1 MRLASSVIA
10 VLLIGSGCGN
20 KAPAGDDSMS
30 DGGAGDDGGGGGGDD
45 GGHNGQQP
53 TNVML
58 TMNHRP
64 THAAMY
70 SFLVA
75 YRDGGGA
82 WALAP
87 APTGDVYT
95 LPIHSP
101 AYSVAWTCIG
111 AGGVTS
117 QLRQVSELQFAIS
130 ERTALSVDVPP
141 RCTDA
146 ISTVQ
151 LKGTISNSGPATTYI
166 IKFGDR
172 TAIANQQNQFTILTP
187 PGTHDLVVLSTGSI
201 NIGTD
206 TVVSS
211 AYVQRDLTVA
221 GTTNVMVD
229 ANNLEAVQSFDVNLL
244 TGGVRDSTATIL
256 YANGTTA
263 QLVADATPFYETESL
278 ADDQTTASD
287 VYDQQMTVA
296 SQGSSVSS
304 SLATVTPD
312 VLEWAAV
319 PDLGAITMTAVTT
332 PYPRVTS
339 TWTSYANA
347 IGYTWL
353 GSQTPLSSG
362 NNPCGSGTCSIA
374 WSAQLSA
381 GVIGATGSYTMPD
394 LSGLAGWNPA
404 LQMVAGTKVSG
415 GVQAMTSS
423 GTGDFP
429 PLVPPVV
436 GTSRTF
442 ATGELSVTP

>member
-30 DGGAGDDGGGGGGDD
+30 DGGIGDGGDDD

-64 THAAMY
+64 TNAAMY

-75 YRDGGGA
+75 YRDGGGP
-82 WALAP
+82 WTLAP
-87 APTGDVYT
+87 APTGNNYT
-95 LPIHSP
+95 LPIYSP

-111 AGGVTS
+111 AAGAT
-117 QLRQVSELQFAIS
+117 QARQVSEVQFAIS
-130 ERTALSVDVPP
+130 ERTALGIDVPP

-146 ISTVQ
+146 YTFVQ
-151 LKGTISNSGPATTYI
+151 LRGTISNSGPVTTYTV
-166 IKFGDR
+166 KFGDR
-172 TAIANQQNQFTILTP
+172 TATANQQNQFTILTQ
-187 PGTHDLVVLSTGSI
+187 PGTHDLVVLSAGSI

-206 TVVSS
+206 TVVSN
-211 AYVQRDLTVA
+211 AYVQRNLTVA
-221 GTTNVMVD
+221 GTTTVMID
-229 ANNLEAVQSFDVNLL
+229 AVNLEPAQSFDVNLL

-278 ADDQTTASD
+278 ADDQMIASD

-296 SQGSSVSS
+296 SLGSSVST
-304 SLATVTPD
+304 SLATATPD
-312 VLEWAAV
+312 VLEWTAP
-319 PDLGAITMTAVTT
+319 PDLGPVTATAATT

-339 TWTSYANA
+339 TWTSYADA

-353 GSQTPLSSG
+353 GAQATPG
-362 NNPCGSGTCSIA
+362 VSIT
-374 WSAQLSA
+374 WSAQLSTGRTA
-381 GVIGATGSYTMPD
+381 ATRCPISRGS
-394 LSGLAGWNPA
+394 
-404 LQMVAGTKVSG
+404 Q
-415 GVQAMTSS
+415 
-423 GTGDFP
+423 
-429 PLVPPVV
+429 V
-436 GTSRTF
+436 GIRRCK
-442 ATGELSVTP
+442 